1 MDTNKFETI
10 SVKFNS
16 GNFALWEFHFRIF
29 VERKGLSGILDGSE
43 NEESGE
49 KAKSNWKTKNA
60 YVISWILNS
69 VKPDISLSLRSFK
82 TAAAIWDHLNG
93 IYSQVNQSRQFEL
106 EYEIANI
113 NQEDRDIRSFYVA
126 MLELWT
132 EQDMISSSMI

>member
-1 MDTNKFETI
+1 M
-10 SVKFNS
+10 
-16 GNFALWEFHFRIF
+16 
-29 VERKGLSGILDGSE
+29 
-43 NEESGE
+43 
-49 KAKSNWKTKNA
+49 
-60 YVISWILNS
+60 LNS
-69 VKPDISLSLRSFK
+69 VEPDIALSLRSFK

-132 EQDMISSSMI
+132 EQDMISSSMISPTGTC